1 LSDISVVIP
10 TKNRADHIG
19 LCLES
24 IFGQTMLP
32 RELVIVDSSD
42 TRELEVILERFDGR
56 GVSIEYI
63 FMQANPMEARNI
75 GAEYTSGDILT
86 FIDDD
91 TVLDQDCLM
100 EISRVFEQDQRGIVG
115 ATTAEYTTPDSN
127 MVRNFVFLRILL
139 PMYQVFARIFL
150 LLRYGDGK
158 LLISGHSTIIRP
170 GSIKSPVSVEYV
182 TGANMSFRRAVFF
195 EFKFDKAI
203 SFEDNDISF
212 RVSRK
217 YDILY
222 VPSARYQNN
231 RALSGGQGGVWWYIK
246 DIRGYRNYFRKNFP
260 DTLKYRI
267 AFYWSALGMFI
278 RGLVGVA
285 LRPILRRR

>member
-1 LSDISVVIP
+1 MIP

-75 GAEYTSGDILT
+75 GAEHTSGDILT

-127 MVRNFVFLRILL
+127 MVRNFVFLKILL
-139 PMYQVFARIFL
+139 PNNL
-150 LLRYGDGK
+150 L
-158 LLISGHSTIIRP
+158 
-170 GSIKSPVSVEYV
+170 
-182 TGANMSFRRAVFF
+182 
-195 EFKFDKAI
+195 
-203 SFEDNDISF
+203 
-212 RVSRK
+212 
-217 YDILY
+217 
-222 VPSARYQNN
+222 
-231 RALSGGQGGVWWYIK
+231 
-246 DIRGYRNYFRKNFP
+246 
-260 DTLKYRI
+260 
-267 AFYWSALGMFI
+267 
-278 RGLVGVA
+278 
-285 LRPILRRR
+285 